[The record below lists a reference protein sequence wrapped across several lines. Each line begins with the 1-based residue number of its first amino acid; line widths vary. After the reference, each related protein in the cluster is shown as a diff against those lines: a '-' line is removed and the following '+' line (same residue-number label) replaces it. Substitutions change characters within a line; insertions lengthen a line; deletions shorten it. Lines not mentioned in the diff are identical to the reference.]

1 MQPFSF
7 FLFGVTGNLAQI
19 KVIPAIYDLFE
30 KNLIPAG
37 SKIIGVARKP
47 MTPDEF
53 RSFVYDI
60 LLLPNRHHNH
70 PIKDETW
77 KKMVDA
83 LSYIAGDFSEK
94 TLYQEIMES
103 LKAHD
108 IKNKVF
114 YLATYP
120 QLYESIF
127 ENLKL
132 AGLNEESDKTGFTR
146 LMLEKPI
153 GIDLPSAKRLNK
165 QVAQY
170 FKESQVYRLDHY
182 LGKETLQNILTF
194 RFGNGLLEHLFNNK
208 YVDHIQI
215 TATEDY
221 GIGRRGTYFDS
232 VGMLKDVGQNH
243 SLQMLTAVTMDA
255 PTEFSNEAVTR
266 ERVKVLERLVPE
278 KDAVVFGQYDGYTG
292 EEFVT
297 KDSSQDT
304 FFALRTHIDN
314 ERWQGVPIYIRAGKM
329 LKETFTEISL
339 VFKNPINRLFTHLDC
354 GNEPNILTFRIQ
366 PNEGIVLKFLSKVP
380 GNELQLEPQ
389 YMQFCYRHT
398 GSSLPDAY
406 ESLIADVI
414 NGNQTFFNDGSEVEA
429 QWAFSDQ
436 LSAVRSQPIM
446 YEQKSWG
453 PTESIELL
461 EKDERSWLEPS
472 LAVCAI

>member
-30 KNLIPAG
+30 KNLIPEG
-37 SKIIGVARKP
+37 SRIIGVARKP
-47 MTPDEF
+47 MTPDAF

-60 LLLPNRHHNH
+60 LLLPNRHHQH
-70 PIKDETW
+70 PIKDEVW
-77 KKMVDA
+77 QKMSQS
-83 LSYIAGDFSEK
+83 LSYLAGDFSDK
-94 TLYQEIMES
+94 PLYQEIRES
-103 LKAHD
+103 LEAHK

-127 ENLKL
+127 ENLKK
-132 AGLNEESDKTGFTR
+132 AGLSEEQRDGFTR

-153 GIDLPSAKRLNK
+153 GIDLVSAQRLNK
-165 QVAQY
+165 QVASY

-255 PTEFSNEAVTR
+255 PTEFSNDAVTR
-266 ERVKVLERLVPE
+266 ERVNVLEHLVPE
-278 KDAVVFGQYDGYTG
+278 KDHVIFGQYDGYTG

-297 KDSSQDT
+297 KDSKEDT

-314 ERWQGVPIYIRAGKM
+314 ERWRGVPIYIRAGKC
-329 LKETFTEISL
+329 LKQTFTEISL
-339 VFKNPINRLFTHLDC
+339 VFKNPINRLFKHLDC
-354 GNEPNILTFRIQ
+354 GDEPNILTFRIQ

-380 GNELQLEPQ
+380 GNELVLEPQ
-389 YMQFCYRHT
+389 YMQFCYRSS
-398 GSSLPDAY
+398 GSVLPDAY

-414 NGNQTFFNDGSEVEA
+414 EGNQTFFNDASEVEA
-429 QWAFSDQ
+429 QWAFTDV
-436 LSAVRSQPIM
+436 LSAVRKTPIH
-446 YEQKSWG
+446 YEQGSWG
-453 PTESIELL
+453 PQESFSLL
-461 EKDERSWLEPS
+461 EQDGRTWLEPS
-472 LAVCAI
+472 LAVCAL